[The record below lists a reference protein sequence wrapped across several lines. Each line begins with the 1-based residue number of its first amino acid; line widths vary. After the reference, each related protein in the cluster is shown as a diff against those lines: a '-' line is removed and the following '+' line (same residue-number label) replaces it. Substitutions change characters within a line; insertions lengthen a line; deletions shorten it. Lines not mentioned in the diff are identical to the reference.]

1 MRLVKVQVPAG
12 KGDAVAQLAFAIGI
26 AQVTIRQEQVY
37 RPDQSK
43 ENKDV
48 VDIEAA
54 TPMAKA
60 FIDAVLAAPFFDPAR
75 YAITVRQPRSI
86 VSREPLA
93 ALTPPLV
100 VPTIDLCEEL
110 WQFSHI
116 TFGFLGRVVL
126 AAALLAYGM
135 IEDKLLIMI
144 AGLLFMPLLPL
155 LLAMSLGVWTRE
167 WRLALQAGRAFVVAL
182 VLLVAA
188 GAFVASIT
196 GPPLR
201 YNETNSLLTSLVI
214 SLAVGVAAGLATA
227 DDVGRREM
235 IGLAAVAQ
243 IAILPTWFGIRL
255 VFGAA
260 AEGSTPAGARALALL
275 VNMAAILVAALGT
288 YALLGLRAAKVGSPT
303 EGRSIAEV

>member
-12 KGDAVAQLAFAIGI
+12 KSDAVAQLAFAVGI
-26 AQVTIRQEQVY
+26 AQVTVRHEQVY
-37 RPDQSK
+37 RLNQPK

-60 FIDAVLAAPFFDPAR
+60 FIDAVLRAPFFDPAT

-86 VSREPLA
+86 LSNEQPA
-93 ALTPPLV
+93 ALTTPLV
-100 VPTIDLCEEL
+100 VPTVDLFEEL
-110 WQFSHI
+110 WQFSHV
-116 TFGFLGRVVL
+116 TFGFVGRVVL

-135 IEDKLLIMI
+135 IADKLLIII

-155 LLAMSLGVWTRE
+155 LLAISFGVSTRE
-167 WRLALQAGRAFVVAL
+167 WRLAWQGGRAFVVAI
-182 VLLVAA
+182 VVLVATGALVA
-188 GAFVASIT
+188 GIT

-201 YNETNSLLTSLVI
+201 FNESNSLGISFLV
-214 SLAVGVAAGLATA
+214 SLAVGMAAGLATA

-255 VFGAA
+255 VFGVAA
-260 AEGSTPAGARALALL
+260 DGNMSPTARAVALL
-275 VNMAAILVAALGT
+275 INVSTIVIAALGT
-288 YALLGLRAAKVGSPT
+288 YAALGLRGSGIAHSTEGSPT
-303 EGRSIAEV
+303 VEA